1 MSKTIRIDHAKA
13 AGAFLQKADHVAF
26 HDKRLWDLRSKRDAQ
41 AHGIPEWETLR
52 DLASGIKEHTLSHLA
67 DYIGQFVTQA
77 EKNGVVVH
85 FAADAEEHNAIVH
98 KLMSERGMWTL
109 VKSKSMLT
117 DECEMRPF
125 LANRGIEIVETDLGE
140 RIQQLDDEPPSHIV
154 VPAVHKLRTD
164 VAEVFGRTIGTDPK
178 NSDIPYLAESQ
189 RAHTRPYYLKAQ
201 AGMTGAN
208 FAIAE
213 TGSFV
218 VCTNEGNADLGANV
232 PKLHIASIGI
242 EKVLPR
248 IEHLGVFVRMLSR
261 SALGSPI
268 TQITSH
274 FRAPR
279 RGTELHVVLV
289 DNGRSE
295 RLGMEDFWYSL
306 KCIRCG
312 ACMNTCPVY
321 RRSGGL
327 SYGSTYSGPIGVI
340 IDPTFNLRK
349 YSSLPFAS
357 TLNGSCTSVCPVKIN
372 IHEQIY
378 KWRQVIAER
387 HQLPLA
393 KREAMRVA
401 GRILARPRLY
411 RVAVEAAAAGIERL
425 PRFMV
430 YNPFNAWG
438 RQREVPA
445 APRSTFRQWYVK
457 HRGGGK

>member
-1 MSKTIRIDHAKA
+1 MKPVDHAEASSKFIQA
-13 AGAFLQKADHVAF
+13 TDHVEF
-26 HDKRLWDLRSKRDAQ
+26 HDKRLWDLRQKRDRESEE
-41 AHGIPEWETLR
+41 IPEWEELR
-52 DLASGIKEHTLSHLA
+52 TLASQIKEHTLTHLA
-67 DYIGQFVTQA
+67 DYLEEFERNA
-77 EKNGVVVH
+77 KANGMVVH
-85 FAADAEEHNAIVH
+85 WARDAAEHNQVVFDILSAHEATI
-98 KLMSERGMWTL
+98 L

-125 LANRGIEIVETDLGE
+125 LEKRGIEIIETDLGE

-154 VPAVHKLRTD
+154 VPAVHKLRGD
-164 VAEVFGRTIGTDPK
+164 VAAVFSRTIGTDPK
-178 NSDIPYLAESQ
+178 NDDVPYLAESQ
-189 RAHTRPYYLKAQ
+189 RRHTRPYYLKAQ

-208 FAIAE
+208 FAVAE
-213 TGSFV
+213 TGSLV
-218 VCTNEGNADLGANV
+218 VCTNEGNADLGANL

-242 EKVLPR
+242 EKLIPK
-248 IEHLGVFVRMLSR
+248 IEHLGVFIRMLSR

-279 RGTELHVVLV
+279 PGTEMHVVLV

-295 RLGMEDFWYSL
+295 RLGMAQFWTSL

-349 YSSLPFAS
+349 YSALPYAS
-357 TLNGSCTSVCPVKIN
+357 TMNGSCTSVCPVRIN

-378 KWRQVIAER
+378 AWRTVIAGR
-387 HQLPLA
+387 NQLPLV
-393 KREAMRVA
+393 KKEAMRVA
-401 GRILARPRLY
+401 GRILGSPRLY
-411 RVAVEAAAAGIERL
+411 RAAVQAAAAGLDHL

-438 RQREVPA
+438 RQRELPA
-445 APRSTFRQWYVK
+445 TPQLTFRQWYLK
-457 HRGGGK
+457 NRGERP

>member
-1 MSKTIRIDHAKA
+1 MTRVAHADA
-13 AGAFLQKADHVAF
+13 AAKFIEAREHVDF
-26 HDKRLWDLRSKRDAQ
+26 HDRRLWELRKKRD
-41 AHGIPEWETLR
+41 GESGRIPEWEQLR
-52 DLASGIKEHTLSHLA
+52 ALASAIKEHTLTHLA
-67 DYIGQFVTQA
+67 DYLEQFERNA
-77 EKNGVVVH
+77 RANGVVVH
-85 FAADAEEHNAIVH
+85 WARDAAEHNRIVYG
-98 KLMSERGMWTL
+98 LLRSRETTLL

-117 DECEMRPF
+117 DECRLRPY
-125 LANRGIEIVETDLGE
+125 LEERDIEVVETDLGE

-154 VPAVHKLRTD
+154 VPAVHKLRGD
-164 VAEVFGRTIGTDPK
+164 VAEVFARTIGTDPQQH
-178 NSDIPYLAESQ
+178 DVPYLAESQ
-189 RAHTRPYYLKAQ
+189 RQHTRPSYLRAQ
-201 AGMTGAN
+201 AGLTGAN

-218 VCTNEGNADLGANV
+218 VCTNEGNADLSANC

-242 EKVLPR
+242 EKLIPR
-248 IEHLGVFVRMLSR
+248 LEDLGVFIRMLSR

-268 TQITSH
+268 TQFTSH

-279 RGTELHVVLV
+279 EGGEMHVVLV

-295 RLGMEDFWYSL
+295 RLGMADFWTSL

-327 SYGSTYSGPIGVI
+327 SYGATYSGPIGVI
-340 IDPTFNLRK
+340 IDPSFDLRR
-349 YSSLPFAS
+349 YSALPFAS

-387 HQLPLA
+387 HELPLA
-393 KREAMRVA
+393 KKEAMRIA
-401 GRILARPRLY
+401 GRILGSPRLY
-411 RVAVEAAAAGIERL
+411 RLAVEAAAAGLERL
-425 PRFMV
+425 PRFMI

-438 RQREVPA
+438 RQREVPS
-445 APRSTFRQWYVK
+445 APAQTFRQWYLQ
-457 HRGGGK
+457 HRGKGE